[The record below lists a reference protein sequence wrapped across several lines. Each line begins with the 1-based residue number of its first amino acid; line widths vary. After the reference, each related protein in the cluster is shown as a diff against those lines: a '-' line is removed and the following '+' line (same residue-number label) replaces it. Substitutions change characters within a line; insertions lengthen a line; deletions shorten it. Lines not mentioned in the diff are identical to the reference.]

1 MNATKI
7 FAATAFAALA
17 TMGAQAGEAYQ
28 PSSIPDYAQSAPA
41 FHSTRTTAEVR
52 AEAVYEAHHFNF
64 EPAGSRVAALVNSGI
79 DRATVRKETA
89 IALRAGQIP
98 HGEMM

>member
-17 TMGAQAGEAYQ
+17 AVGAHAGEA
-28 PSSIPDYAQSAPA
+28 DYAQQNQQQFNSV
-41 FHSTRTTAEVR
+41 HTRAEVL
-52 AEAVYEAHHFNF
+52 ADAAQASKNFNF
-64 EPAGSRVAALVNSGI
+64 EPAGSRVAALVNSGV
-79 DRATVRKETA
+79 DRASVRNETA

-98 HGEMM
+98 HGEASMM

>member
-17 TMGAQAGEAYQ
+17 VVGAHAGEA
-28 PSSIPDYAQSAPA
+28 DYAQNVPS
-41 FHSTRTTAEVR
+41 FNGERTAAEVR
-52 AEAVYEAHHFNF
+52 AEAVQKAHNINL

-79 DRATVRKETA
+79 DRATVRNETA
-89 IALRAGQIP
+89 IALRAGQIA
-98 HGEMM
+98 HGEASMM